1 MPTAAPPAKTL
12 SPAPRPPD
20 PLAALLSLVI
30 PGLGQVYQGR
40 VGKGVLFLVCIYT
53 LFFYG
58 MYLGSGTVTVNGT
71 TYTVT
76 GNVYLPKTARKNN
89 SLNLPE
95 FVADLYNRP
104 HYLAQF
110 WAGLV
115 AWPALWH
122 YFTDDDRAER
132 GDSLLA
138 NYEREPSE
146 TALNALH
153 TTGDKRLQIDWV
165 YTVIAGVL
173 NILVIYDAL
182 AGPAFLVAGG
192 GEDAGDRVGTQLSR
206 REVVV

>member
-12 SPAPRPPD
+12 APAPRPPD
-20 PLAALLSLVI
+20 PLAAVLSLLV
-30 PGLGQVYQGR
+30 PGLGQIYQGR
-40 VGKGVLFLVCIYT
+40 VAKGILFLVCIYT

-58 MYLGSGTVTVNGT
+58 MYLGSGSVKVHDAV
-71 TYTVT
+71 YTVS
-76 GNVYLPKTARKNN
+76 GNVYLPRTARKNN

-95 FVADLYNRP
+95 FAADLYNRP
-104 HYLAQF
+104 HYIAQF
-110 WAGLV
+110 WAGIV

-132 GDSLLA
+132 DNSFLA
-138 NYEREPSE
+138 SYQREPSE

-153 TTGDKRLQIDWV
+153 TTGDKRVELGWV

-182 AGPAFLVAGG
+182 AGPAFLLAPGGETAGDPAGG
-192 GEDAGDRVGTQLSR
+192 PFSR
-206 REVVV
+206 REVVA